1 MMERVSEE
9 RGSRKIYV
17 VIAGGGKVG
26 SFLARKLTEKGNA
39 VAVIEKNE
47 RTCRELAASL
57 DIMVVQGDAC
67 DLKYQ
72 EEAQVGRADVFA
84 AVTGD
89 DDDNLVA
96 CQLARVSFNV
106 PRTVARVNNPKNERI
121 FQMMGIDAISSTTV
135 ISELIEKRASLGDII
150 TLYTLKKGN
159 LAIVEVDI
167 PEEGSDACCRPVREL
182 GLPKGCVLV
191 TVVRK
196 EEVLIPH
203 GDDVLQPGDSVIAVT
218 SLDQEE
224 YLRRILT
231 SRS

>member
-1 MMERVSEE
+1 MERVSEE

-167 PEEGSDACCRPVREL
+167 PEEGSDACCKPVREL